1 MSKKDLVQII
11 EKTGGKILD
20 NANSEKTFQ
29 IILVPEEN
37 SVEQN
42 VNLSKFKGNKLY
54 SHKWIL
60 DSISNAKRLNADDF
74 GLSYN

>member
-1 MSKKDLVQII
+1 MSKKDLFQII
-11 EKTGGKILD
+11 EKTGGKVLE
-20 NANSEKTFQ
+20 NANSEKVFQ

-37 SVEQN
+37 SIEQN

-74 GLSYN
+74 CLSYN